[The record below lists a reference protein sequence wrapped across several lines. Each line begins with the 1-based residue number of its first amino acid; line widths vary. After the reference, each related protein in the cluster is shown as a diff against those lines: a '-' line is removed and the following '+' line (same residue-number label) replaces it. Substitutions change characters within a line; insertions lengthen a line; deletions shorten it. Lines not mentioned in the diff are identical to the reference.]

1 MWDVETPSPTIYN
14 NKFFSYAIADCRL
27 VQSECVY
34 ARKREQGA
42 ASRCG
47 TAGANYALKKGG
59 NIRPLRYYALRIFPA
74 ETQERMNIAAD
85 TITMIIGA
93 RLTLYSRILL
103 SLSDA

>member
-1 MWDVETPSPTIYN
+1 MGRRVTPYSVGRCPKDRGYGHPLGAPSPTIYN

-47 TAGANYALKKGG
+47 TAGALIEIALCSEEFSEENSTAG
-59 NIRPLRYYALRIFPA
+59 
-74 ETQERMNIAAD
+74 
-85 TITMIIGA
+85 
-93 RLTLYSRILL
+93 S
-103 SLSDA
+103 SS